1 MDSSKLTGFTELEAL
16 GEGAFG
22 KVVLARHDVTGQ
34 FVAIKYLTRMD
45 GLADFRREAETLRH
59 VDNPHIARLYEFVE
73 DGSNAAIIMELV
85 RGISLQQLLAE
96 QGTLAPEAAL
106 AVLKGSLLGL
116 AGAHAAGVVHRDYKP
131 GNVLVDAEGQ
141 SKLVD
146 FGIAV
151 LAGQSGDLIGTPAY
165 MAPEQW
171 RGDRAT
177 PSTDVYAATCVF
189 FRCVTGRHPF
199 TDDLREAHQ
208 RAPIPVAEVP
218 EPVRGL
224 VVRGMAKEALLRP
237 ADAAKFAAELE
248 KAAKTGYGRDWEAKG
263 WRTLAA
269 GAAALVP
276 SMLTLGIVGSALAP
290 AIGGATAGV
299 AGGVGGS
306 VGGIGG
312 VGGGVGGLTIGAKI
326 AIGVGALVTAAVA
339 TVVVVLS
346 TGGDEKEAQLSTTQ
360 TSTPLAVNV
369 ALRDRSE
376 HLTDPK
382 FDFRGQYPVVTGI
395 ADPALSKRVND
406 ALAAPLDGRRKEI
419 HDLLAGL
426 GPDFLSNYPETPTTI
441 TKAEVMLGGPKLVT
455 VRYVHSTE
463 GQVLGHASWQS
474 SDMVTVDLTSGRAL
488 TAQDILKPSV
498 MTSDSL
504 RTLIAKV
511 RAADSNQ
518 FCGEDAI
525 RYPLTPDIFARYGHR
540 EAVKMAASPNGLTF
554 VVFTPAI
561 GNYAEACG
569 EHTIVVPYE
578 RIKEFLRPEFLALI

>member
-1 MDSSKLTGFTELEAL
+1 MDSAKLTGFTELEAL

-34 FVAIKYLTRMD
+34 CVAIKYLTRMD

-85 RGISLQQLLAE
+85 RGISLQRLLAE

-131 GNVLVDAEGQ
+131 GNVLVGPDGQ

-151 LAGQSGDLIGTPAY
+151 LAGQSGELIGTPAY

-171 RGDRAT
+171 RGDLAT

-199 TDDLREAHQ
+199 TEDLREAHQ

-237 ADAAKFAAELE
+237 ADAAKFAVELE
-248 KAAKTGYGRDWEAKG
+248 KAAKSGYGRDWESKG
-263 WRTLAA
+263 WQALAA

-276 SMLTLGIVGSALAP
+276 SLLALGVGSALAP
-290 AIGGATAGV
+290 AVGGVTAGAGV
-299 AGGVGGS
+299 AGGS

-312 VGGGVGGLTIGAKI
+312 VGGGVGGLTVGAKI
-326 AIGVGALVTAAVA
+326 AIAVGALVTAAVA

-346 TGGDEKEAQLSTTQ
+346 TGGGDKEAQLSTTQ
-360 TSTPLAVNV
+360 TSTPSVLNV
-369 ALRDRSE
+369 ALQDRSE
-376 HLTDPK
+376 QFTDPK
-382 FDFRGQYPVVTGI
+382 FAFRGQYPVATGI
-395 ADPALSKRVND
+395 ADPAVAKKVND
-406 ALAAPLDGRRKEI
+406 ALAAPLEGRKKEVR
-419 HDLLAGL
+419 DLLNGL
-426 GPDFLSNYPETPTTI
+426 GPDFLSGYPETPTTI
-441 TKAEVMLGGPKLVT
+441 SKAEVVLSGSKLVT
-455 VRYVHSTE
+455 VRYEHSAE
-463 GQVLGHASWQS
+463 GQILGHASWRS
-474 SDMVTVDLTSGRAL
+474 ADMITIDLTSGKTL

-498 MTSDSL
+498 MNAEGL
-504 RTLIAKV
+504 RGLLAKV

-518 FCGEDAI
+518 FCGEDLI
-525 RYPLTPDIFARYGHR
+525 KYPLTPDIFARYGHR
-540 EAVKMAASPNGLTF
+540 EAVKMAASPQGLTF

-561 GNYAEACG
+561 GTYAEACG
-569 EHTIVVPYE
+569 EKTIVLPYE
-578 RIKEFLRPEFLALI
+578 TIKEFLRPEFLALI

>member
-1 MDSSKLTGFTELEAL
+1 MTGFTELEAL

-73 DGSNAAIIMELV
+73 DGTNAAIIMELV
-85 RGISLQQLLAE
+85 RGISLQRLLAE

-131 GNVLVDAEGQ
+131 GNVLVGADGQ

-151 LAGQSGDLIGTPAY
+151 LTGQGGDLIGTPAY

-189 FRCVTGRHPF
+189 FRCVTGRHPY
-199 TDDLREAHQ
+199 TEDLREAHQ
-208 RAPIPVAEVP
+208 RAPIPVADVP

-248 KAAKTGYGRDWEAKG
+248 KAAKAGYGRDWEAKG
-263 WRTLAA
+263 WRALGA

-276 SMLTLGIVGSALAP
+276 SLLTLGVAGSALAP
-290 AIGGATAGV
+290 AIGGVTAGAGV
-299 AGGVGGS
+299 AGGS

-346 TGGDEKEAQLSTTQ
+346 TGGEDKEAQLSTTQ
-360 TSTPLAVNV
+360 TSTPLALNV
-369 ALRDRSE
+369 SLQERSE
-376 HLTDPK
+376 QFTDPK
-382 FDFRGQYPVVTGI
+382 FAFRGQYPVVTGI
-395 ADPALSKRVND
+395 ADPAVAKKIND
-406 ALAAPLDGRRKEI
+406 ALAAPLEGRKQEVR
-419 HDLLAGL
+419 DVLNGL
-426 GPDFLSNYPETPTTI
+426 GPDFLSGYPETPTTI
-441 TKAEVMLGGPKLVT
+441 TKTEVVQGGPKLIT
-455 VRYVHSTE
+455 VRYEHSAE
-463 GQVLGHASWQS
+463 GQILGHASWRS
-474 SDMVTVDLTSGRAL
+474 ADMVTVDLTTGRQL
-488 TAQDILKPSV
+488 NAQDILKPST
-498 MTSDSL
+498 MTADGL
-504 RTLIAKV
+504 RALITKV

-518 FCGEDAI
+518 FCGEDLI

-540 EAVKMAASPNGLTF
+540 EAVKMAASPGGLTF

-561 GNYAEACG
+561 GTYAEACG
-569 EHTIVVPYE
+569 EKTIVLPYE
-578 RIKEFLRPEFLALI
+578 KIKEFLRPEFLALI